1 MKRTVAHILLATF
14 KALSKPA
21 KAMFAASG
29 ALFLAV
35 VALRILAPIVM
46 ALFADAVLRSDESW
60 LSIGIAYAA
69 VFFFIRSLEEIRF
82 ASYVVFEQQVQRSIV
97 LRVLND
103 FFIVR
108 FQDAASKS
116 SSEHAIIVERG
127 LGGLRDVLFNGLF
140 TLLPLVLEATLAVI
154 VISVKANVLVGM
166 GCGSAIVTF
175 LAVTYFISDKVQKL
189 QQKWF
194 ETASKNFKILSESLR
209 SYELVR
215 SFNVPAWIHT
225 RYASATDGFIG
236 EVKQSLKPGVLLGIV
251 QGVLL
256 FALMLST
263 SFVTLEST
271 GDNTAKVTQ
280 LVLVN
285 GLLLQISA
293 PLLQFSAAYRVFVQG
308 LSSAS
313 QLLDLMHLPKGR
325 GKIALLPT
333 TDKHSIY
340 EFQNLEVSFD
350 GKNGLRCES
359 LAIPNAN
366 IVGILGSSGSGKTTL
381 AKVMAGILE
390 FSGDVKCAFSTNDI
404 YYCGQNVEI
413 FDLPLS
419 DNIVFGNL
427 VDYCHLNDV
436 LHVSGFSDAEIG
448 SLRDRTLG
456 ENGSRISGGQKKRI
470 GIARMLYHQAR
481 VMIFDEPTSEL
492 DTKTAQSVIETI
504 RQLATD
510 RLVIV
515 ITHDQELSQSCDVTI
530 HITNGVPRIAE
541 K

>member
-1 MKRTVAHILLATF
+1 MKRSIAHILLATF
-14 KALSKPA
+14 KALSRPA
-21 KAMFAASG
+21 KGMFAVSG

-35 VALRILAPIVM
+35 VVLRILAPILM

-69 VFFFIRSLEEIRF
+69 VFFLIRSLEEIRF

-103 FFIVR
+103 FFVVR

-127 LGGLRDVLFNGLF
+127 LGGLRNVLFNGLF
-140 TLLPLVLEATLAVI
+140 TLLPVVLEATLAVI

-166 GCGSAIVTF
+166 GCGLVIATF
-175 LAVTYFISDKVQKL
+175 LVTTYFISDKVQKL

-194 ETASKNFKILSESLR
+194 ATASKNFKILSESLR

-215 SFNVPAWIHT
+215 SFNIPAWIHS

-236 EVKQSLKPGVLLGIV
+236 EVKQSLKPGILLGII

-256 FALMLST
+256 FALMFST
-263 SFVTLEST
+263 SFVVLAST
-271 GDNTAKVTQ
+271 EDSTAKVTQ

-313 QLLDLMHLPKGR
+313 QLLDLMNLPKGR
-325 GKIALLPT
+325 GKIALPPT

-340 EFQNLEVSFD
+340 EFQDMAVSFE
-350 GKNGLRCES
+350 GKSGLRCES
-359 LAIPNAN
+359 LVIPKAN

-419 DNIVFGNL
+419 DNITFGNL
-427 VDYCHLNDV
+427 VDDHHLNDV
-436 LHVSGFSDAEIG
+436 LRVSGFSDFEIN
-448 SLRDRTLG
+448 SLRDRSLG
-456 ENGSRISGGQKKRI
+456 ENGSRISGGQKKRL
-470 GIARMLYHQAR
+470 GIARMLYHQAK

-492 DTKTAQSVIETI
+492 DSKTAQSVIETI
-504 RQLATD
+504 RALATD

-515 ITHDQELSQSCDVTI
+515 VTHDKELAQSCDVTI
-530 HITNGVPRIAE
+530 DIVDGVPCIP
-541 K
+541 KQ